1 MPRAA
6 WARRLLVGWLIL
18 WLTGLAPLPAAAFLG
33 ESLTLEKE
41 RQIGEEFA
49 MTLQQYYL
57 IINDPFLTSYINR
70 VGQRLVSQMGPQP
83 FSYRFHILD
92 DPTMNAFAV
101 PGGYIYVTT
110 GFIRMME
117 REGEL
122 AGVLAHEI
130 SHIYARHLAR
140 QLERSR
146 IVNIASVLGALAGLL
161 VGVGPLTQALMVGSM
176 AAGEASMLKYSRE
189 HEQEA
194 DSLGVRW
201 MVKAGY
207 DPRDMMS
214 VFKKMGRQRWLEGGT
229 LPVYL
234 STHPDINN
242 RMVDLAHFLG
252 SLGQEIRGGRNDP
265 EFPFF
270 VLKLEGLV
278 GNPAQLLRR
287 TTQDLQRRPQDPA
300 AHYGQ
305 ALALARL
312 QRTEEAL
319 AAFQRALKY
328 APDHPLVTRDLAI
341 FSFER
346 TRYAEAQALFEGL
359 LRRDPGDATSLYY
372 LGRIAQ
378 ERRQYDLALSLMEKA
393 HRLNPSFVEVYLNL
407 GTLYGERGNLGLA
420 HYYLGLH
427 SLMSKA
433 YPTALF
439 HFRKASQFLSPGDRR
454 LAEVRRQVARLEK
467 MKVKVV
473 N

>member
-1 MPRAA
+1 M
-6 WARRLLVGWLIL
+6 RLLFPYPRFLAGWMAVVLL
-18 WLTGLAPLPAAAFLG
+18 WLPGRPAWGFM
-33 ESLTLEKE
+33 ESLTVDKE

-49 MTLQQYYL
+49 MQLQQYYL
-57 IINDPFLTSYINR
+57 IINDPYLNSYLNR
-70 VGQRLVSQMGPQP
+70 LGQRLVDQLGPQP
-83 FSYRFHILD
+83 FQYRFHILD

-140 QLERSR
+140 QLERGKVVS
-146 IVNIASVLGALAGLL
+146 IASVLGALAGIFL
-161 VGVGPLTQALMVGSM
+161 GVGPLSQALLVGSM
-176 AAGEASMLKYSRE
+176 AAGETSMLKYSRE

-194 DSLGVRW
+194 DALGIKW

-207 DPRDMMS
+207 DPRDMMT
-214 VFKKMGRQRWLEGGT
+214 VFKKMGRQRWFEGGT

-234 STHPDINN
+234 STHPNVDSRI
-242 RMVDLAHFLG
+242 VDLAHHLG
-252 SLGQEIRGGRNDP
+252 NLGTPGKGGRSDP
-265 EFPFF
+265 DFAYF
-270 VLKLEGLV
+270 VLRLEATV

-287 TTQDLQRRPQDPA
+287 TSQDLAREPQNA
-300 AHYGQ
+300 AALYGK

-312 QRTEEAL
+312 QRQDEAQ
-319 AAFQRALKY
+319 AAFQQALKLS
-328 APDHPLVTRDLAI
+328 PDHPLLKRDLAV
-341 FSFER
+341 FYFER
-346 TRYAEAQALFEGL
+346 NRYSEAQPIFEAL
-359 LRRDPGDATSLYY
+359 LRQNPRDETALYY

-378 ERRQYDLALSLMEKA
+378 ERRQFDLALSLMEKA
-393 HRLNPSFVEVYLNL
+393 HHLNPTFVEVYQNL

-427 SLMSKA
+427 SLKVKA

-439 HFRKASQFLSPGDRR
+439 HFRKAASHLPAADNR
-454 LAEVRRQVARLEK
+454 LAESRRQVARLEK
-467 MKVKVV
+467 MRVRVP